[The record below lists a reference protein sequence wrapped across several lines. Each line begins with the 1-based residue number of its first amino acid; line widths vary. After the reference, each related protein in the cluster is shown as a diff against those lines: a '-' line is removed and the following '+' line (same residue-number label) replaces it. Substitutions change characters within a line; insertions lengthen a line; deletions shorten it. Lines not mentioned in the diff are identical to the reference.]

1 MRAMEPMELMTKVDH
16 TQLRP
21 ICTWRE
27 IQTLCEE
34 ALEYKMASVCVPPSY
49 VAKIKKTYGNSLKIC
64 TVIGFPLGYNT
75 TEVKCYEAKKALEEG
90 ADELDMVINQGWVK
104 DGEFSILTEE
114 IRQLKA
120 IAGHRILKVI
130 IETCYL
136 NQEEKIA
143 LCQAVSEAGADYIKT
158 STGFGT
164 GGATLEDVA
173 LMRAHIAPEVKIKA
187 AGGVKTLK
195 DMETFVQAGADR
207 IGTSSALK
215 MLRDEA
221 VQTY

>member
-1 MRAMEPMELMTKVDH
+1 MEPKELMTKVDH

-21 ICTWRE
+21 ICTWKE

-34 ALEYKMASVCVPPSY
+34 AIEYKMASVCVPPAY
-49 VAKIKKTYGNSLKIC
+49 VARIKDAYGEKLVIC

-75 TEVKCYEAKKALEEG
+75 TEVKCFEAKQALEEG

-104 DGEFSILTEE
+104 ERDYEALTEE
-114 IRQLKA
+114 IRQIKA
-120 IAGHRILKVI
+120 LTGERILKVI
-130 IETCYL
+130 VETCYL
-136 NQEEKIA
+136 NQDEKIA
-143 LCQAVSEAGADYIKT
+143 LCQAVSEAGADFIKT
-158 STGFGT
+158 STGFGPS
-164 GGATLEDVA
+164 GATLEDVA
-173 LMRAHIAPEVKIKA
+173 LMRAHVSPEVKIKA